1 MQINIPENLTW
12 NFEELELP
20 GSAETEF
27 DNFRGVEE
35 GQALRK
41 QQQQSSEI

>member
-1 MQINIPENLTW
+1 MPINIPENLTW

-27 DNFRGVEE
+27 DNFREVEE
-35 GQALRK
+35 GQALKK
-41 QQQQSSEI
+41 QQKQNSEI